1 MASVHRVPGVLLAF
15 AVDQARALTLV
26 ALLTVAGAEPIRAQ
40 GVSAGEISRYVD
52 GVFATGAAA
61 GLSVAVVRGDSVLLV
76 RALGVADLATGRRVT
91 PETRFLTASTTKAFT
106 ALTAIILDERGAVDL
121 DAPLAELLPEA
132 ELDPKLSAA
141 DITLRD
147 LLAMRHGISNDG
159 PVVVRTAYTGEF
171 DTPALL
177 RLLRHHPASASGRRF
192 EYGNLGYNVAALAL
206 EQATGRR
213 WEDLTVRHVFRPLRM
228 GETTSRISSVERQLA
243 MPHAMEGG
251 QLVRIPLYKSD
262 RTMHAAGGHVATARD
277 LARFVIAHLN
287 SGKVKGAAGVSAGAI
302 AVSQRRETDQDRAF
316 SFVHRNGWG
325 LGLDIADYRGDTLY
339 QRNGSFTGYYS
350 HMSFMLSRRVGV
362 VVLANGGIGGGGPA
376 AETIAQGVY
385 DLVIGTDSATLAARI
400 DSLTSSVAS
409 RTTAA
414 VSESA
419 LAPAVPPPLSRYTGE
434 YHDSIFGTL
443 TLEQRGD
450 SLVARMGDAWGVV
463 RGGADSAGTL
473 LVTLMG
479 GRRRLAFTFVQGQGP
494 ATAVEMVGRTFARGG
509 AEGRRRE

>member
-1 MASVHRVPGVLLAF
+1 MRSFLTSTALMAV
-15 AVDQARALTLV
+15 ALTGPLGAQSV
-26 ALLTVAGAEPIRAQ
+26 SPAALSEY
-40 GVSAGEISRYVD
+40 ISD
-52 GVFATGAAA
+52 VFATGAAA
-61 GLSVAVVRGDSVLLV
+61 GVSVAVVHGDSVLLV
-76 RALGVADLATGRRVT
+76 RALGVADMATGRRVT

-106 ALTAIILDERGAVDL
+106 ALTAILLDERGAVEL

-192 EYGNLGYNVAALAL
+192 EYGNVGYNVAALAL
-206 EQATGRR
+206 QQAAGRH
-213 WEDLTVRHVFRPLRM
+213 WQDLTVRHVFRPLRM
-228 GETTSRISSVERQLA
+228 RETTSRLSSVRRQLA
-243 MPHAMEGG
+243 MPHAIEGG
-251 QLVRIPLYKSD
+251 QPVRIPLYKSD
-262 RTMHAAGGHVATARD
+262 RTMHAAGGHVTTARD

-287 SGKVKGAAGVSAGAI
+287 GGKVKGAAGVSAGAI
-302 AVSQRRETDQDRAF
+302 ASSQRRETDQDREF

-350 HMSFMLSRRVGV
+350 HMSFMPSRRVGV
-362 VVLANGGIGGGGPA
+362 VVLANGGIGGGGAA

-385 DLVIGTDSATLAARI
+385 DLVIGTDSAALAARI
-400 DSLTSSVAS
+400 DSLTANVAS

-414 VSESA
+414 VPESA

-434 YHDSIFGTL
+434 YRDSIFGTL

-463 RGGADSAGTL
+463 RGSPDTTGSLAVS
-473 LVTLMG
+473 LMG
-479 GRRRLAFTFVQGQGP
+479 GRRRLTFTFVEANAP
-494 ATAVEMVGRTFARGG
+494 ATAVEMVGRTFARVG
-509 AEGRRRE
+509 AERRPRE

>member
-1 MASVHRVPGVLLAF
+1 MY
-15 AVDQARALTLV
+15 RALTV
-26 ALLTVAGAEPIRAQ
+26 AAFLAAVSTAPVAAQ
-40 GVSAGEISRYVD
+40 GVKTIEISRYVD
-52 GVFATGAAA
+52 RIFATGAAA
-61 GLSVAVVRGDSVLLV
+61 GVSVAVVHGDSVLLV
-76 RALGVADLATGRRVT
+76 RALGVADMATGRQVT

-106 ALTAIILDERGAVDL
+106 ALTAILLDERGAVEL
-121 DAPLAELLPEA
+121 DAALAELLPEA

-171 DTPALL
+171 DTPTLL
-177 RLLRHHPASASGRRF
+177 RLLRHHPPSASGRRF
-192 EYGNLGYNVAALAL
+192 EYGNLGYNIAALAL
-206 EQATGRR
+206 ERATGRH
-213 WEDLTVRHVFRPLRM
+213 WQDLTVRHVFRPLRM
-228 GETTSRISSVERQLA
+228 RETTSRLSSVERQLA

-262 RTMHAAGGHVATARD
+262 RTMHAAGGHVTTARD

-287 SGKVKGAAGVSAGAI
+287 GGKVKGAAGVSAGAI
-302 AVSQRRETDQDRAF
+302 AASQRRETEQDRGF

-350 HMSFMLSRRVGV
+350 HMSFMPSRRVGV
-362 VVLANGGIGGGGPA
+362 VVLANGGIGGGGAA

-400 DSLTSSVAS
+400 DSLTSNVAS

-414 VSESA
+414 VPDA
-419 LAPAVPPPLSRYTGE
+419 VLAPAIPPPLSRYTGQ
-434 YHDSIFGTL
+434 YRDSVLGTL
-443 TLEQRGD
+443 ALEQRGD
-450 SLVARMGDAWGVV
+450 SLIARMGDAWGVV
-463 RGGADSAGTL
+463 RGSPDSTGSLA
-473 LVTLMG
+473 VSLMG
-479 GRRRLAFTFVQGQGP
+479 GRRRLAFMFSDGNGP
-494 ATAVEMVGRTFARGG
+494 ATSVAMAGRTFARIG
-509 AEGRRRE
+509 AERRSRE